1 MVDTCK
7 FLGSLLAFLINGM
20 PWEEREI
27 EHKNKKHYDS

>member
-7 FLGSLLAFLINGM
+7 FLGSLLAFLNQWYAM
-20 PWEEREI
+20 EEREI